1 MLGLRDFI
9 ESSKRVLT
17 VSKKPDLEEYTQ
29 MLKITALGVI
39 ILGLIG
45 FIVAILFVYFGPT
58 ALR

>member
-17 VSKKPDLEEYTQ
+17 VSKKPDREEYLQ

-39 ILGLIG
+39 VLGLIG
-45 FIVAILFVYFGPT
+45 FIVAILFAYFGPT